1 MRTIAIA
8 LLLSLSFFP
17 GNQTPKS
24 DEKRDEKSDERNDEK
39 SDEKSQEE
47 SN

>member
-8 LLLSLSFFP
+8 LLLSLSFSP

-24 DEKRDEKSDERNDEK
+24 DEKSDERNDEK